1 MALVTDLK
9 DIFDKGTELET
20 SWTNYEET
28 FNAALEKVNK
38 TAFNT
43 EQSQRD
49 LQVNCSQ
56 FQSEHSKLNK
66 SVSDFMEQLRNLSET
81 ENQIQKQLSKLES
94 YFNITETEMQA
105 NFSQLHSNIAVI
117 NSWRDTIVQPLQDQ
131 LTKLQEAQK
140 RTVTKAKVVKLK
152 TALLQHKNALNDRVD
167 KLITDT
173 KAQEDLFS
181 EKLRLHNDSLKQ
193 LNTTQTQIQ
202 TDFANLGEGL
212 KQTETR
218 LNQRLDQF
226 NSDRQNNNKIFDNR
240 FESQNKKLAE
250 MMESQRCL
258 EEELKDLR
266 RKFEHSEQQQNQKIR
281 QTYTKTVEIESDVK
295 NNQGMSSVVDQQKL

>member
-9 DIFDKGTELET
+9 DIFDKVTELET

-56 FQSEHSKLNK
+56 FLSEHSKLNK

-140 RTVTKAKVVKLK
+140 MTVTEAKVVNLE
-152 TALLQHKNALNDRVD
+152 TALLQHKDALNNRVD

-181 EKLRLHNDSLKQ
+181 EKLMLHNDSLKQ

-202 TDFANLGEGL
+202 TDFVNLGAGL

-226 NSDRQNNNKIFDNR
+226 NSDRQDNNKIFDNR